1 MVSMATVHTAH
12 LGLARVPLYSYAAD
26 IALTCIALQQGVVQV
41 RLSGNEL
48 ACLDVRE
55 KTFDACKQAEEKRV
69 REERTLRM
77 FIRCVLP

>member
-12 LGLARVPLYSYAAD
+12 LGLARVPLYSYAALMHAAD

-48 ACLDVRE
+48 ACLDARE
-55 KTFDACKQAEEKRV
+55 KTPV
-69 REERTLRM
+69 
-77 FIRCVLP
+77 